1 MLAPGQPAAL
11 AVDGTHGNACCAG
24 CALQHGG
31 QGGGPHRC
39 PRRRDPRL
47 HRCLV
52 GGAALGWVGLP
63 WGGRAKGEACHVG
76 AMEGGC
82 CSSSAGDVGRWRLAH
97 AEPCG
102 ASDWAAGMAG
112 IYCRPGFPA
121 SWRSRAARDKA
132 PSARPLPGTRG
143 VWARVAQRVAG
154 AAPPTPATLA
164 GYHPPTLLFC

>member
-1 MLAPGQPAAL
+1 MELMAMPAAPAVPCSMVAKVVGPTAAPGVVTL
-11 AVDGTHGNACCAG
+11 GYIAVW
-24 CALQHGG
+24 
-31 QGGGPHRC
+31 
-39 PRRRDPRL
+39 
-47 HRCLV
+47 
-52 GGAALGWVGLP
+52 WVGLP

-82 CSSSAGDVGRWRLAH
+82 CSSSTGDVGRWRLAH